1 MARTSKK
8 AKLMLEAGQQAV
20 LNETLTTNDNITY
33 SATNLLFSR
42 ASGREIDVKVSGIL
56 TGAEITSTSTVNEVS
71 VAAFTANVLGQTI
84 SVNTSNKTITR
95 ATTDTHVINSIIYN
109 ATNSQVEVL
118 AGIEGTSFVETRGA
132 AGGPAYIPDD
142 GSIEIGQVR
151 VSSQTSAV
159 ISSNEIFQVDNIHKE
174 LANDVYSVD
183 YFAGQLIF
191 SSAIP
196 AIHTGDVGKKIV
208 LAQYYTPI
216 FTELPNCAAHKA
228 CENTYST
235 TSTPV
240 YNGSLGST
248 SESLNAGSFTY
259 YGDDLIN
266 DLVVKASGD
275 FRFVKFY
282 PDRNR
287 TPYILSQGIISV
299 DRTWAE
305 DGNNQVDCT
314 VNPEQKSVGFEA

>member
-8 AKLMLEAGQQAV
+8 GKLMLEAGQQAV
-20 LNETLTTNDNITY
+20 LNETLTTNDNIVY
-33 SATNLLFSR
+33 SAQNLLFSR
-42 ASGREIDVKVSGIL
+42 ATGKEIDVKVSGVL
-56 TGAEITSTSTVNEVS
+56 TGGVITATGVNNEVS
-71 VAAFTANVLGQTI
+71 ISSFTANVLGATI
-84 SVNTSNKTITR
+84 SVNTATLTATR
-95 ATTDTHVINSIIYN
+95 AITDTHIINSVIYN
-109 ATNSQVEVL
+109 ATNSQVEIL
-118 AGIEGTSFVETRGA
+118 AGSEGTSFSEVRGA

-142 GSIEIGQVR
+142 GSIELGQVR
-151 VSSQTSAV
+151 FSTQAAAPVA
-159 ISSNEIFQVDNIHKE
+159 SNEIFQVDNVHREIGT
-174 LANDVYSVD
+174 DVYTVD
-183 YFAGQLIF
+183 YFKGQLTF
-191 SSAIP
+191 SAELP
-196 AIHTGDVGKKIV
+196 AIHTGDVSKKVV

-216 FTELPNCAAHKA
+216 FTELPNCAAYKA

-275 FRFVKFY
+275 NRFVKFY

-287 TPYILSQGIISV
+287 PQYNLSQGIISI
-299 DRTWAE
+299 DRTWGE
-305 DGNNQVDCT
+305 DANNQVDAT
-314 VNPEQKSVGFEA
+314 INPEQKSVDFDA